1 MRNLRKNKESSK
13 THLKHDLYDISKEY
27 ITIQRGIEE
36 GAVGMKRKKF
46 LAAMISAAVLL
57 SACQSIPRGGA
68 EDMSEIVRE
77 SGKGKTAEQDG
88 DTLVWRIACAGG
100 FSEEE
105 AGEVCAG
112 WQNEVNAVL
121 RDKGAGYSVRIEAF
135 GGESEESEESVQ
147 TADELEN
154 LKESGAQTDLISLTP
169 AMLYYPELKGYHLVY
184 PACAG
189 KGLLMPLDELLKGE
203 KGGELREVIPSK
215 DLERAKIDGTTY
227 GVSTVLPVTGA
238 ALYSKEQMKKY
249 DVTAEE
255 LKGSVFDKESLLM
268 KIRDLSGE
276 APYGIHSGDV
286 RQELGLWILEPTE
299 NVALNREGT
308 FVNVTET
315 DEFKEYLERLVD
327 WNKKGLVEVLGKPEN
342 NRQKMKFVQNSGM
355 NYAKEPYETTM
366 DVSVGYQ
373 EEKGASVL
381 VVPDETRPLLQPY
394 WGDYKLCIA
403 SWTENR
409 EKAEDFLVRLMTDA
423 DIANSIQYGKEG
435 KDYTLDGDIVQMKP
449 QVNIMQSYFGYE
461 YTNQMITH
469 STTVMAADKLKY
481 TEAFH
486 KSYGK
491 EIPDGFRFD
500 PAPVL
505 EQIVATNLVFDGVDG
520 TETARK
526 IINLEIDDVEQV
538 IASITEEL
546 KQAGIDEV
554 TAEAN
559 RQLEAWRAGNS

>member
-1 MRNLRKNKESSK
+1 M
-13 THLKHDLYDISKEY
+13 
-27 ITIQRGIEE
+27 
-36 GAVGMKRKKF
+36 
-46 LAAMISAAVLL
+46 
-57 SACQSIPRGGA
+57 
-68 EDMSEIVRE
+68 
-77 SGKGKTAEQDG
+77 
-88 DTLVWRIACAGG
+88 
-100 FSEEE
+100 
-105 AGEVCAG
+105 
-112 WQNEVNAVL
+112 
-121 RDKGAGYSVRIEAF
+121 
-135 GGESEESEESVQ
+135 
-147 TADELEN
+147 
-154 LKESGAQTDLISLTP
+154 
-169 AMLYYPELKGYHLVY
+169 
-184 PACAG
+184 
-189 KGLLMPLDELLKGE
+189 
-203 KGGELREVIPSK
+203 
-215 DLERAKIDGTTY
+215 
-227 GVSTVLPVTGA
+227 
-238 ALYSKEQMKKY
+238 
-249 DVTAEE
+249 
-255 LKGSVFDKESLLM
+255 
-268 KIRDLSGE
+268 
-276 APYGIHSGDV
+276 
-286 RQELGLWILEPTE
+286 
-299 NVALNREGT
+299 
-308 FVNVTET
+308 
-315 DEFKEYLERLVD
+315 D

-505 EQIVATNLVFDGVDG
+505 EQIVATNLVFDGMDG